1 MNRIEINHTGKD
13 AEFVGMLLDNYFATR
28 DNHASAGF
36 IEDYKTTQDIQD
48 ELEPMYHVERGE
60 IVGYLVEHGYGMK
73 THPDGTVRWAIW
85 RMP

>member
-28 DNHASAGF
+28 DNHACAGF

-48 ELEPMYHVERGE
+48 ELEPMFHVLRAE
-60 IVGYLVEHGYGMK
+60 IVGWLVKHGYGMM
-73 THPDGTVRWAIW
+73 TDPDGTVKWAIW